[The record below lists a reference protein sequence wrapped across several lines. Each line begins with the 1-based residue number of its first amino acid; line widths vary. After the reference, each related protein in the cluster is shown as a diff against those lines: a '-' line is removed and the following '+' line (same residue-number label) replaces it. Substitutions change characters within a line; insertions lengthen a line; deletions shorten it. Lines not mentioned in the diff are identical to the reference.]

1 MTAVQAMIRLL
12 KDTVLGFIDDE
23 ALSRGAAI
31 AFYTVTSLAPVLLV
45 VIAIAGLVFGQEA
58 AQGALM
64 HQLTGLMG
72 AQAAEVLQSALAN
85 ASGKSSGIVA
95 SVIGIVTLLATASGV
110 FGEMQ
115 AALNRIWKAEPK
127 SGTLSRLV
135 RARAASIGL
144 VAALGFLL
152 AASLVVSAALTAL
165 GATLNAR
172 LPFGEALLSVINF
185 MVSLALLAVLFA
197 AIYKVLPDR
206 AIAWR
211 DVIVGALITALL
223 FTIGKS
229 LIGWYLGSSAVASSY
244 GAAGGLIVLFFWV
257 YYSAQIFLVGAEFTK
272 AYATSRG
279 RGPAPVREAQANPA
293 ATAASAS
300 RPARAPETALEA
312 GLTPLQIAEREA
324 AFHRE
329 ALVRTVS
336 SLEERLSPRAL
347 KRRVTHAVRRQP
359 LRFAAAIGAVTAT
372 GVAVVQAFRILN
384 AHGGAARAVP
394 SRRANARWR

>member
-1 MTAVQAMIRLL
+1 MIKIL

-31 AFYTVTSLAPVLLV
+31 AFYTVTSLAPVLLL
-45 VIAIAGLVFGQEA
+45 VIAIAGLAFGQEA
-58 AQGALM
+58 AQGAVM
-64 HQLTGLMG
+64 DQLTGLMG
-72 AQAAEVLQSALAN
+72 AQAAETLQAALAS
-85 ASGKSSGIVA
+85 ASGKSSGILA

-115 AALNRIWKAEPK
+115 TALNRIWKAEPK
-127 SGTLSRLV
+127 SGTVSRLV

-152 AASLVVSAALTAL
+152 AASLAVSAALTAL
-165 GATLNAR
+165 GATLNAY
-172 LPFGEALLSVINF
+172 LPFGEALLSVVNF
-185 MVSLALLAVLFA
+185 LVSLALLAVLFA

-229 LIGWYLGSSAVASSY
+229 LIGWYLGSSAVGSSY

-257 YYSAQIFLVGAEFTK
+257 YYSAQIFLLGAEFTR

-279 RGPAPVREAQANPA
+279 RGPAPVTAQANP
-293 ATAASAS
+293 TAASAS
-300 RPARAPETALEA
+300 RPARAPETKLEP
-312 GLTPLQIAEREA
+312 GLTPLQLAEREA

-336 SLEERLSPRAL
+336 SLEERLSPSAL
-347 KRRVTHAVRRQP
+347 KRRVTHAMRRQP
-359 LRFAAAIGAVTAT
+359 LRVAAAIGAVTAT
-372 GVAVVQAFRILN
+372 GVAVVQAFRILHAN
-384 AHGGAARAVP
+384 RVAVRAVA
-394 SRRANARWR
+394 SRRADARWR

>member
-1 MTAVQAMIRLL
+1 MTAVHAMIQIL

-31 AFYTVTSLAPVLLV
+31 AFYTVTSLAPVLLL
-45 VIAIAGLVFGQEA
+45 VIAVAGLAFGQEA
-58 AQGALM
+58 AQGAVM
-64 HQLTGLMG
+64 DQLTGLMG
-72 AQAAEVLQSALAN
+72 AQAAETLQTALAN

-127 SGTLSRLV
+127 GGTVSRLV

-165 GATLNAR
+165 GATLNAY

-185 MVSLALLAVLFA
+185 VVSLALLAVLFA

-257 YYSAQIFLVGAEFTK
+257 YYSAQIFLVGAEFTR
-272 AYATSRG
+272 AYADEPRARPG
-279 RGPAPVREAQANPA
+279 AGAGGAGEPRP
-293 ATAASAS
+293 TAASAS
-300 RPARAPETALEA
+300 RPARAPETALEP

-329 ALVRTVS
+329 AVVRAVS

-347 KRRVTHAVRRQP
+347 KRRVTRAVRRQP

-384 AHGGAARAVP
+384 AHGAAARAVP

>member
-1 MTAVQAMIRLL
+1 MHALIQIL
-12 KDTVLGFIDDE
+12 KDTVMGFIDDE

-45 VIAIAGLVFGQEA
+45 IAVAGLAFGQEA
-58 AQGALM
+58 AQGAVM
-64 HQLTGLMG
+64 DQLTGLMG
-72 AQAAEVLQSALAN
+72 AQAAETLQTALAN

-127 SGTLSRLV
+127 GGTVSRLV

-152 AASLVVSAALTAL
+152 AASLVISAALTAL
-165 GATLNAR
+165 GATLNAY
-172 LPFGEALLSVINF
+172 LPFGEVLLSVINF
-185 MVSLALLAVLFA
+185 VVSLALLAVLFA

-272 AYATSRG
+272 AYAESRG
-279 RGPAPVREAQANPA
+279 RGPAPVRDAQAQPA
-293 ATAASAS
+293 AVAAAASVS
-300 RPARAPETALEA
+300 RPARAAETTLEGA
-312 GLTPLQIAEREA
+312 LTPLQIAEREA

-329 ALVRTVS
+329 AVVRAVS
-336 SLEERLSPRAL
+336 SLEARLSPRAL

-384 AHGGAARAVP
+384 AHGAAARVVP
-394 SRRANARWR
+394 FRRANARWR

>member
-1 MTAVQAMIRLL
+1 V
-12 KDTVLGFIDDE
+12 
-23 ALSRGAAI
+23 
-31 AFYTVTSLAPVLLV
+31 
-45 VIAIAGLVFGQEA
+45 
-58 AQGALM
+58 
-64 HQLTGLMG
+64 
-72 AQAAEVLQSALAN
+72 
-85 ASGKSSGIVA
+85 
-95 SVIGIVTLLATASGV
+95 
-110 FGEMQ
+110 
-115 AALNRIWKAEPK
+115 
-127 SGTLSRLV
+127 
-135 RARAASIGL
+135 
-144 VAALGFLL
+144 
-152 AASLVVSAALTAL
+152 
-165 GATLNAR
+165 
-172 LPFGEALLSVINF
+172 
-185 MVSLALLAVLFA
+185 VSLALLAVLFA

-206 AIAWR
+206 TIAWR

-279 RGPAPVREAQANPA
+279 RGPAPVREAQAKPA

-300 RPARAPETALEA
+300 RPPRAPETALEP

-347 KRRVTHAVRRQP
+347 KRRVTRAVRRQP
-359 LRFAAAIGAVTAT
+359 LRVVAAIGAVTAT
-372 GVAVVQAFRILN
+372 GVAVAQAFRMLH

-394 SRRANARWR
+394 SRRVNARWR

>member
-1 MTAVQAMIRLL
+1 MIQIL
-12 KDTVLGFIDDE
+12 KDTVMGFIDDE

-31 AFYTVTSLAPVLLV
+31 AFYTVTSLAPVLLL
-45 VIAIAGLVFGQEA
+45 VIAVAGLAFGQEA
-58 AQGALM
+58 AQGAVM
-64 HQLTGLMG
+64 DQLTGLMG
-72 AQAAEVLQSALAN
+72 AQAAEILQTALAN

-127 SGTLSRLV
+127 GGTVSRLV

-165 GATLNAR
+165 GATLNAC

-185 MVSLALLAVLFA
+185 VVSLALLAVLFA

-257 YYSAQIFLVGAEFTK
+257 YYSAQIFLVGAEFTR
-272 AYATSRG
+272 AYAASRG
-279 RGPAPVREAQANPA
+279 RGPAPVRRRRRTRRRRPHPA
-293 ATAASAS
+293 
-300 RPARAPETALEA
+300 RARAPETTLEA
-312 GLTPLQIAEREA
+312 ALTPLQIAEREA

-329 ALVRTVS
+329 AVVRAVS

-347 KRRVTHAVRRQP
+347 KRRVTAAVRRQP

-384 AHGGAARAVP
+384 AHGAAARAVP